1 MIIIPQSCPIS
12 ASAQGMK
19 ALDLASPESCQT
31 FAQSLTARG
40 KHLRSQI
47 WLRKWKTDR
56 WMSHLSGRTWLHSP
70 GDSFVESWV
79 EECSRLVGPASPS
92 VSPDNAKVPRMSAGC
107 STSSQMELWSFSP
120 DSSLP
125 KTWKDFC
132 LQNSQTGAASLP
144 IVSRDWKG
152 WVTQLRQ
159 DYSQRVKQ
167 GRPTDESACSS
178 WPTASARDWKDTCG
192 MSESGENPDGT
203 ERKRLDQLAR
213 AVFHDQRTG
222 PGKPM
227 RGQRVQESINTTG
240 SHPVPS
246 EWPTP
251 SATNPNEG
259 ESLESWEAR
268 RAEQIAKNQNGNGM
282 GTPLGVA
289 VRLWPTPRASEN
301 DQGTAANPM
310 ADGVSSWIAQ
320 GRGATLTTAVKQ
332 ELWPTVTVNGNH
344 NRKGLSETS
353 GDGLSTAVKMF
364 PTPRASDVEK
374 GSPNQRG
381 SKGDQM
387 LPSAVQNWGTP
398 RVGKGD
404 GNAVRGFQSS
414 RLEDQVAASWA
425 TPQTRDYRS
434 GGMERWAN
442 KEERSRNLND
452 QIATTQNQ
460 QNGRLN
466 PRWVETLMGI
476 PIGWTMPSCS
486 APLAIVVLTNSACSA
501 TESCPPPPPLHS

>member
-47 WLRKWKTDR
+47 WSRKWKTDR
-56 WMSHLSGRTWLHSP
+56 WMSHLSGRTWLHSH

-92 VSPDNAKVPRMSAGC
+92 VLPDNAKVPRMNAGC
-107 STSSQMELWSFSP
+107 STSSQMELWSFSL

-144 IVSRDWKG
+144 IASRDWKG
-152 WVTQLRQ
+152 WVIQLRQ

-167 GRPTDESACSS
+167 GHPTDESACSS

-222 PGKPM
+222 PVNPM
-227 RGQRVQESINTTG
+227 RGQPVQGSSNTTG
-240 SHPVPS
+240 SHPAPS

-251 SATNPNEG
+251 SA
-259 ESLESWEAR
+259 A
-268 RAEQIAKNQNGNGM
+268 IASGGQ
-282 GTPLGVA
+282 TS
-289 VRLWPTPRASEN
+289 R
-301 DQGTAANPM
+301 
-310 ADGVSSWIAQ
+310 
-320 GRGATLTTAVKQ
+320 
-332 ELWPTVTVNGNH
+332 
-344 NRKGLSETS
+344 S
-353 GDGLSTAVKMF
+353 GDRK
-364 PTPRASDVEK
+364 EE
-374 GSPNQRG
+374 
-381 SKGDQM
+381 M

-398 RVGKGD
+398 RVTTNGGI
-404 GNAVRGFQSS
+404 GNKNTGRGS
-414 RLEDQVAASWA
+414 RLEDQVAGFWP
-425 TPQTRDYRS
+425 TPLANAGAGAGPNLKGTPNLQTEVQNWRTPSDPSSR
-434 GGMERWAN
+434 GGSQPAEKRKAGGHTI
-442 KEERSRNLND
+442 NLED
-452 QIATTQNQ
+452 QVHVA
-460 QNGRLN
+460 NGRLS

-486 APLAIVVLTNSACSA
+486 APLAIVVSTNSACSA
-501 TESCPPPPPLHS
+501 TESCPPPPPSHS